1 MGANS
6 KGKVI
11 KVYNPDIK
19 SWVKLTD
26 ATSEDAVA
34 PFIGSNGNW
43 WIDNRDTGIPASGKS
58 PIIGENGNWWIFDP
72 ALNEYADTG
81 ATAYGKTAYEY
92 AVDHGYTGT
101 EEDFG
106 RMLNEVPNAVK
117 DAKQAIKDSKEVL
130 QNPPKIVDGNWYIY
144 DYVNDTYQDSGIN
157 AVGDAFTIVKTYS
170 SVQAMEDDYN
180 NPEVKAMYLG
190 NTKVWSKEQEDGVY
204 IMLNDWSFVTVDQ
217 WKNANKP
224 DNLGIAIIYGDK
236 KLLLDYKNINQ
247 YSLRLYDF
255 GTDMPIAS
263 SDTDALKDLNGF
275 QNCTYAFANSP
286 SFQEIAINLKLTT
299 PSNED
304 LFPHVLSFGEAAILQ
319 RFGRDFYRALIAVD
333 HVQYNSFWTSTRAS
347 FDEFWY
353 IDLLERVNA
362 NTPEDILQNMLYY
375 KGSQEKTVNFLPIFD
390 LSNQ

>member
-1 MGANS
+1 MTN
-6 KGKVI
+6 K
-11 KVYNPDIK
+11 DIK
-19 SWVKLTD
+19 N
-26 ATSEDAVA
+26 AY
-34 PFIGSNGNW
+34 IG
-43 WIDNRDTGIPASGKS
+43 T
-58 PIIGENGNWWIFDP
+58 
-72 ALNEYADTG
+72 T
-81 ATAYGKTAYEY
+81 
-92 AVDHGYTGT
+92 
-101 EEDFG
+101 
-106 RMLNEVPNAVK
+106 
-117 DAKQAIKDSKEVL
+117 
-130 QNPPKIVDGNWYIY
+130 
-144 DYVNDTYQDSGIN
+144 
-157 AVGDAFTIVKTYS
+157 
-170 SVQAMEDDYN
+170 
-180 NPEVKAMYLG
+180 EVKAMYLG

-299 PSNED
+299 LNNED

-319 RFGRDFYRALIAVD
+319 RFGDDLHTAMMEVGHEGY
-333 HVQYNSFWTSTRAS
+333 SPFWTSTRV
-347 FDEFWY
+347 DNEEFWWIET
-353 IDLLERVNA
+353 IDHVNA
-362 NTPEDILQNMLYY
+362 NTSEVILQAMVHYTT
-375 KGSQEKTVNFLPIFD
+375 SQEDTLYFLPIFD